1 VLASAL
7 EVFSQG
13 RNMARLGEGLWVTVE
28 ISAVSVA
35 LSMFFGVLAGLM
47 MTSRSRWLR
56 VLPRIYLEIVRV
68 IPILVLLYLFYY
80 FPAKN
85 WDINLSAKTVAV
97 LVFTLWGAAEM
108 ADLVRGALT
117 SMPVHQRESGRA
129 IGLTES
135 QVNKYIIIP
144 QAVRRLIPGVINL
157 TTRMIKTTPF
167 IFFINEPELIKVG
180 QQIVE
185 AAGMDLSLSHQA
197 SYLASFWVYG
207 AIFLIYFAVCYPVSR
222 FSVYLEKKWS
232 A

>member
-1 VLASAL
+1 MPASVV
-7 EVFSQG
+7 EVFTQG
-13 RNMARLGEGLWVTVE
+13 RTLARLLEGLWVTVE
-28 ISAVSVA
+28 ISAVSVL
-35 LSMFFGVLAGLM
+35 LSMFFGVLVGLT
-47 MTSRSRWLR
+47 MTSRNVWARALTR
-56 VLPRIYLEIVRV
+56 VYLEIVRV

-97 LVFTLWGAAEM
+97 MVFTLWGTAEM

-117 SMPVHQRESGRA
+117 SMPLHQKESGRA
-129 IGLTES
+129 VGLTEA
-135 QVNKYIIIP
+135 QVNRYIIIP

-157 TTRMIKTTPF
+157 ATRMIKTTPF

-185 AAGMDLSLSHQA
+185 AAGMDLSLSARA

-207 AIFLIYFAVCYPVSR
+207 AIFLIYFAVCYPISR
-222 FSVYLEKKWS
+222 FSVHLEKKWS
-232 A
+232 